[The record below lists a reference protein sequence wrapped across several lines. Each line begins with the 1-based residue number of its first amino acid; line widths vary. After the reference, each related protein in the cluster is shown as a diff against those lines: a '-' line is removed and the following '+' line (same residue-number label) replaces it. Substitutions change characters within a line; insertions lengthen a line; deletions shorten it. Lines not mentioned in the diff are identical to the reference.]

1 MFDTTEKT
9 NATLPAIAIRGL
21 APFPNTDVRT
31 EVGRSLSKSALLEAE
46 RNHDSHVLLL
56 VQKNPNVEEPEEDD
70 VLEWGV
76 VAKIGI
82 KIKLPNGNF
91 KVKFDPIMRAEINHF
106 EDHDSF
112 FMVNFETRPATH
124 GDQDEEVALVR
135 MIIKQV
141 MENAQ
146 SLLNNPKQSM
156 EAVQS
161 GISSD
166 KLADKLASNLKI
178 SENNKFKY
186 LQTASVEERLN
197 YLLQDIEKERH
208 MSEIEEKINRT
219 VKKNIDE
226 NQREYYLREKLRAIQ
241 EELGDKAKKESEIES
256 LRKKIQEKG
265 MPKHIEEK
273 ALYELSRYE
282 SLPASS
288 GESGVIRTYLDFLIE
303 LPWQEQSDDETDIKK
318 AEEAL
323 EETHFG
329 LEKVKERIVEY
340 LAVKLLTGKNPQ
352 TILCLVGPPGV
363 GKTSLAQSIASA
375 LNRQFVK
382 QSLGGIKDES
392 EIRGHRRTYLGA
404 LPGRILQGMRKAKV
418 INPLFLLDEID
429 KLGSDYKG
437 DPSAAMLEVLDPEQ
451 NKRFSDHYLE
461 DQYDLSH
468 VLFIAT
474 GNYLGHIPAPL
485 RDRMEI
491 IELSSYTEIEK
502 YNIAKRHLI
511 RKQLDSHGLDKDKL
525 EIGEKALMKM
535 IREYTREAGV
545 RQLDRLI
552 GTIVRKAIKR
562 ILGDKKD
569 KVEVNEDNLRDFLG
583 KPKYTTH
590 MADKE
595 PQIGVA
601 TGLAYTQFGGN
612 TLAVEVAYYKG
623 DGKLSLTGQ
632 LGDVMKES
640 AEAALSYI
648 KANYEQFD
656 IDKDLFNDS
665 NVHIHVPE
673 GSIPKDGP
681 SAGVT
686 IAVALI
692 SSLTKKKVDPS
703 IGMTGEIT
711 LRGRILPVGGLK
723 EKAIA
728 AHRSGLKKILIPKEN
743 ERDIDDIPKEV
754 RDKLDIKAVQ
764 NVRDV
769 TKEVFI
775 DETKS

>member
-601 TGLAYTQFGGN
+601 TGLAYTQFGGD

-656 IDKDLFNDS
+656 IDQDLFNDS

-723 EKAIA
+723 EKVIA

>member
-1 MFDTTEKT
+1 MF
-9 NATLPAIAIRGL
+9 NAEEVKQGSLPGIAIRGL

-31 EVGRSLSKSALLEAE
+31 EVGRSVSKTALLEAE

-56 VQKNPNVEEPEEDD
+56 VQKNPNVEEPSAEDM
-70 VLEWGV
+70 LSYGV

-91 KVKFDPIMRAEINHF
+91 KVKFDPIVRAEISSF
-106 EDHDSF
+106 EENDNF
-112 FMVNFETRPATH
+112 FMVNFDTRPPQQ

-135 MIIKQV
+135 MIVKQV

-146 SLLNNPKQSM
+146 SILNNPKQSV
-156 EAVQS
+156 ETVQS

-178 SENNKFKY
+178 AENNKFKY
-186 LQTASVEERLN
+186 IESPSIEQRLN

-241 EELGDKAKKESEIES
+241 DELGDKAKKESEIEK
-256 LRKKIQEKG
+256 LRQQIRDKE

-282 SLPASS
+282 TLPSSS

-303 LPWQEQSDDETDIKK
+303 LPWKETSKDETDIKK
-318 AEEAL
+318 AESNL
-323 EETHFG
+323 EKSHYG
-329 LEKVKERIVEY
+329 LDKVKERIIEY

-363 GKTSLAQSIASA
+363 GKTSLAQSIASS
-375 LNRQFVK
+375 LNRNFVK

-404 LPGRILQGMRKAKV
+404 LPGRILQGMKKAKV
-418 INPLFLLDEID
+418 TNPLFLLDEID

-437 DPSAAMLEVLDPEQ
+437 DPNSAMLEVLDPEQ
-451 NKRFSDHYLE
+451 NANFSDHYLE
-461 DQYDLSH
+461 DTYDLSQ
-468 VLFIAT
+468 VLFITTA
-474 GNYLGHIPAPL
+474 NYLGNIPGPL

-502 YNIAKRHLI
+502 YNIAKKHLLD
-511 RKQLDSHGLDKDKL
+511 KQIETHGLDKDKL
-525 EIGEKALMKM
+525 EIDDEAVMRM
-535 IREYTREAGV
+535 VREYTREAGV
-545 RQLDRLI
+545 RQLDRLF
-552 GTIVRKAIKR
+552 GTIVRKSIKK
-562 ILGDKKD
+562 ILGDKAK
-569 KVEVNEDNLRDFLG
+569 KVHVKPDDLKEFLG
-583 KPKYTTH
+583 KPKYTNR

-601 TGLAYTQFGGN
+601 TGLAYTQFGGD
-612 TLAVEVAYYKG
+612 TLAVEIAYYKG
-623 DGKLSLTGQ
+623 NGKLSLTGQ

-648 KANYEQFD
+648 KANHGKFN
-656 IDKDLFNDS
+656 IDKDIFDNT

-673 GSIPKDGP
+673 GAIPKDGP
-681 SAGVT
+681 SAGIT
-686 IAVALI
+686 IAIALI
-692 SSLTKKKVDPS
+692 SALTQRKVDPS

-711 LRGRILPVGGLK
+711 LRGRVLPIGGLK

-728 AHRSGLKKILIPKEN
+728 AHRSGIKTIIIPKEN
-743 ERDIDDIPKEV
+743 ERDIEDIPDEV
-754 RDKLDIKAVQ
+754 RNVLEIKQVE
-764 NVRDV
+764 N
-769 TKEVFI
+769 I
-775 DETKS
+775 DEVAQFTLVE

>member
-1 MFDTTEKT
+1 MFKT
-9 NATLPAIAIRGL
+9 DETKTATLPAIAIRGL

-31 EVGRSLSKSALLEAE
+31 EVGRSLSKSALLDAE
-46 RNHDSHVLLL
+46 RNHDSHVILL
-56 VQKNPNVEEPEEDD
+56 VQKNPSVEAPGENDM
-70 VLEWGV
+70 LAYGI

-91 KVKFDPIMRAEINHF
+91 KVKFDPIMRAEIKSF
-106 EDHDSF
+106 EQNDPF
-112 FMVNFETRPATH
+112 FTVRFETRPSEQ
-124 GDQDEEVALVR
+124 GDIDEEVALVR
-135 MIIKQV
+135 MIVKQV

-146 SLLNNPKQSM
+146 SILHNPKQCI
-156 EAVQS
+156 EAVQA
-161 GISSD
+161 GIATD
-166 KLADKLASNLKI
+166 KLVDKLASNLKI
-178 SENNKFKY
+178 AENHKFKY
-186 LQTASVEERLN
+186 IETPSIEKRLN

-256 LRKKIQEKG
+256 MRKQIQEKK

-282 SLPASS
+282 TLPASS
-288 GESGVIRTYLDFLIE
+288 GESGVIRTYLDFLID
-303 LPWQEQSDDETDIKK
+303 LPWHEQSDDETDINK
-318 AEEAL
+318 AEKAL
-323 EETHFG
+323 EESHYG
-329 LEKVKERIVEY
+329 LENVKERIVEY

-382 QSLGGIKDES
+382 QSLGGVKDES

-404 LPGRILQGMRKAKV
+404 LPGRILQGMRKAQV
-418 INPLFLLDEID
+418 MNPLFLLDEID

-451 NKRFSDHYLE
+451 NANFSDHYLE
-461 DQYDLSH
+461 DQYDLSQ
-468 VLFIAT
+468 VLFITTA
-474 GNYLGHIPAPL
+474 NYLGNIPAPL

-491 IELSSYTEIEK
+491 IELSSYTEHEK
-502 YNIAKRHLI
+502 YNIAKKHLI
-511 RKQLDSHGLDKDKL
+511 RKQLDSHGLDPKKITIDD
-525 EIGEKALMKM
+525 EAIMKM
-535 IREYTREAGV
+535 VREHTREAGV
-545 RQLDRLI
+545 RQLDRLF
-552 GTIVRKAIKR
+552 GTVVRKAIKR
-562 ILGDKKD
+562 VLGDKVD
-569 KVEVNEDNLRDFLG
+569 NVHITVDNLSEFLG
-583 KPKYTTH
+583 KPKYTSH
-590 MADKE
+590 IADKIS
-595 PQIGVA
+595 QVGVA
-601 TGLAYTQFGGN
+601 VGLAYTQFGGD
-612 TLAVEVAYYKG
+612 TLPVEVAFYKG
-623 DGKLSLTGQ
+623 SGKLALTGS

-648 KANYEQFD
+648 RANHEQYAIEKA
-656 IDKDLFNDS
+656 LFEDS

-686 IAVALI
+686 IALSLI
-692 SSLTKKKVDPS
+692 SAMTKRKVDHT

-711 LRGRILPVGGLK
+711 LRGRVLPIGGLK

-728 AHRSGLKKILIPKEN
+728 AHRSGLKTILIPKQN
-743 ERDIDDIPKEV
+743 SRDIDDIPKEV
-754 RDKLDIKAVQ
+754 REELEIKLVETVEDIVELALL
-764 NVRDV
+764 
-769 TKEVFI
+769 KE
-775 DETKS
+775 

>member
-601 TGLAYTQFGGN
+601 TGLAYTQFGGD

-623 DGKLSLTGQ
+623 SGKLSLTGQ

>member
-1 MFDTTEKT
+1 MFKPNEKT
-9 NATLPAIAIRGL
+9 TATLPAIAIRGL

-46 RNHDSHVLLL
+46 RNHESHVILL
-56 VQKNPNVEEPEEDD
+56 VQKNPTVENPTQEDM
-70 VLEWGV
+70 LTYGI

-91 KVKFDPIMRAEINHF
+91 KVKFDPIMRAEIQSF
-106 EDHDSF
+106 EQDDPF
-112 FMVNFETRPATH
+112 FMVKFETRPAVQ
-124 GDQDEEVALVR
+124 DNVDEEVALVR
-135 MIIKQV
+135 MIVKQV

-146 SLLNNPKQSM
+146 SILHNPKQCL
-156 EAVQS
+156 EAVQA
-161 GISSD
+161 GISTD

-178 SENNKFKY
+178 SENHKFKY
-186 LQTASVEERLN
+186 LETASIEKRLN

-241 EELGDKAKKESEIES
+241 EELGDKVKKESEIETM
-256 LRKKIQEKG
+256 RKQILEKK

-282 SLPASS
+282 TLPASS
-288 GESGVIRTYLDFLIE
+288 GESGVIRTYLDFLID
-303 LPWQEQSDDETDIKK
+303 LPWHEQSEDETDIKK
-318 AEEAL
+318 AEAAL

-382 QSLGGIKDES
+382 QSLGGVKDES

-418 INPLFLLDEID
+418 MNPLFLLDEID

-451 NKRFSDHYLE
+451 NARFSDHYLE
-461 DQYDLSH
+461 DQYDLSQ
-468 VLFIAT
+468 VLFITTA
-474 GNYLGHIPAPL
+474 NYLGNIPAPL

-502 YNIAKRHLI
+502 YNIAKKHLI
-511 RKQLDSHGLDKDKL
+511 RKQLEKHGLDPKKITIDD
-525 EIGEKALMKM
+525 EAVMRM
-535 IREYTREAGV
+535 VREYTREAGV
-545 RQLDRLI
+545 RQLDRLF
-552 GTIVRKAIKR
+552 GTITRKAIKK
-562 ILGDKKD
+562 ILGDKVD
-569 KVEVNEDNLRDFLG
+569 HVHVTEDNINDFLG
-583 KPKYTTH
+583 KPKYTSH
-590 MADKE
+590 LADKE

-601 TGLAYTQFGGN
+601 TGLAYTQFGGD

-623 DGKLSLTGQ
+623 SGKLSLTGS

-640 AEAALSYI
+640 AEAALSFI
-648 KANYEQFD
+648 KANY
-656 IDKDLFNDS
+656 DKFSIEKHLFEDS

-686 IAVALI
+686 IALALI
-692 SSLTKKKVDPS
+692 SALTKRKVDHT

-711 LRGRILPVGGLK
+711 LRGRVLPIGGLK

-728 AHRSGLKKILIPKEN
+728 AHRSGLKMILIPTEN
-743 ERDIDDIPKEV
+743 KRDIDDIPDEV
-754 RDKLDIKAVQ
+754 RNNLKIELVDHMD
-764 NVRDV
+764 DV
-769 TKEVFI
+769 VNYALLEK
-775 DETKS
+775 

>member
-1 MFDTTEKT
+1 MFKT
-9 NATLPAIAIRGL
+9 NEQKTASLPAIAIRGI

-31 EVGRSLSKSALLEAE
+31 EVGRSLSKTALLEAE
-46 RNHDSHVLLL
+46 RNFDSHVLLL
-56 VQKNPNVEEPEEDD
+56 VQKNPTVENPTKDD
-70 VLEWGV
+70 MLKFGV

-91 KVKFDPIMRAEINHF
+91 KVKFDPLVRAEILDF
-106 EDHDSF
+106 EDEEPF
-112 FMVNFETRPATH
+112 FKVRFETKPAES
-124 GDQDEEVALVR
+124 DNVDEEVALVR
-135 MIIKQV
+135 MIVKQV

-146 SLLNNPKQSM
+146 SILHNPKQM
-156 EAVQS
+156 IEAVQA

-178 SENNKFKY
+178 SENHKFKY
-186 LQTASVEERLN
+186 LETASVEKRLN

-241 EELGDKAKKESEIES
+241 EELGDKAKKESEIEN
-256 LRKKIQEKG
+256 LRKQIQAKK

-282 SLPASS
+282 TLPASS
-288 GESGVIRTYLDFLIE
+288 GESGVIRTYLDFLID
-303 LPWQEQSDDETDIKK
+303 LPWSEQSDDESDINK
-318 AEEAL
+318 AESAL
-323 EETHFG
+323 EKSHYG

-382 QSLGGIKDES
+382 QSLGGVKDES

-451 NKRFSDHYLE
+451 NANFSDHYLE
-461 DQYDLSH
+461 DQYDLSQ
-468 VLFIAT
+468 VLFITTA
-474 GNYLGHIPAPL
+474 NYLGNIPAPL

-502 YNIAKRHLI
+502 YNIAKKHLI
-511 RKQLDSHGLDKDKL
+511 RKQLETHGLD
-525 EIGEKALMKM
+525 EKKITIEDEAIMTM
-535 IREYTREAGV
+535 VRSYTREAGV
-545 RQLDRLI
+545 RQLDRLF
-552 GTIVRKAIKR
+552 GTIVRKAIKK
-562 ILGDKKD
+562 ILGDKVKHVTI
-569 KVEVNEDNLRDFLG
+569 KADNLKDYLG
-583 KPKYTTH
+583 KPKYTNH
-590 MADKE
+590 IADKE

-601 TGLAYTQFGGN
+601 TGLAYTQFGGDI
-612 TLAVEVAYYKG
+612 LPVEVAYYQGKG
-623 DGKLSLTGQ
+623 RLSLTGS

-648 KANYEQFD
+648 KANSDKFKIEKALFD
-656 IDKDLFNDS
+656 DS

-686 IAVALI
+686 IALALI
-692 SSLTKKKVDPS
+692 SALTKRKVDHT

-711 LRGRILPVGGLK
+711 LRGRVLPIGGLK

-728 AHRSGLKKILIPKEN
+728 AHRSGLKRILIPKEN

-754 RDKLDIKAVQ
+754 REHLQIDIVE
-764 NVRDV
+764 
-769 TKEVFI
+769 TI
-775 DETKS
+775 DDIIKYALLEK